1 MSQPMS
7 PDHSARLAEFLAKGP
22 VTVLTGAG
30 VSTDSGI
37 PDYRGPET
45 ARRARNPIRFQQFVT
60 DPQWRQRYW
69 ARSFLGWPN
78 IRDKV
83 PNACHHALAQ
93 LQEAGRLEGLIT
105 QNVDRLHA
113 KAGHA
118 GIELHGALA
127 EVTCLRCGR
136 LQDREEVQHAL
147 RALNPDFQAQI
158 LEFAPDG
165 DAELPPQATAGFRVH
180 GCPCGGHL
188 KPHVVFFGESVPR
201 DKVERAYSWVERSQG
216 LLVVGSS
223 LTVFSGFRFVKRA
236 QACGLPVAILTLGET
251 RGDPLAALKLEAPAG
266 PVLAQAV
273 RLLGLP
279 ALAHGAAPAPPAP
292 PHAAQAGAPGSPARP
307 GASPER

>member
-1 MSQPMS
+1 MNGVLESGNKPS
-7 PDHSARLAEFLAKGP
+7 EALAEFLAQGR

-60 DPQWRQRYW
+60 DPEWRQRYW
-69 ARSFLGWPN
+69 SRSYLGWPN
-78 IRDKV
+78 IRDKA
-83 PNACHHALAQ
+83 PNACHFALHQ
-93 LQEAGRLEGLIT
+93 LEEQGRVQGLIT

-113 KAGHA
+113 KAGHS

-127 EVTCLRCGR
+127 EVICLSCGSVR
-136 LQDREEVQHAL
+136 PREHVQEQL
-147 RALNPDFQAQI
+147 RELNPDFQAKV
-158 LEFAPDG
+158 LEWAPDG
-165 DAELPPQATAGFRVH
+165 DAELPPQATAGFRVQSC
-180 GCPCGGHL
+180 GCGGHL

-201 DKVERAYSWVERSQG
+201 DKVEQAYAWVEQSQG

-236 QACGLPVAILTLGET
+236 QACGIPVAILTLGQT

-266 PVLAQAV
+266 PVLAQAAQ
-273 RLLGLP
+273 LLQDAGPLLAGAGLP
-279 ALAHGAAPAPPAP
+279 L
-292 PHAAQAGAPGSPARP
+292 
-307 GASPER
+307 

>member
-1 MSQPMS
+1 MSAQS
-7 PDHSARLAEFLAKGP
+7 PAERLAEFLAQGR
-22 VTVLTGAG
+22 VTLLTGAG

-45 ARRARNPIRFQQFVT
+45 ARRARNPIRFKQFVT
-60 DPQWRQRYW
+60 DPEWRQRYW
-69 ARSFLGWPN
+69 SRSYLGWPN

-83 PNACHHALAQ
+83 PNACHQALVE
-93 LQEAGRLEGLIT
+93 LEREGRVQGLIT

-113 KAGHA
+113 KAGHQ

-127 EVTCLRCGR
+127 EVTCLSCGSLR
-136 LQDREEVQHAL
+136 TRQRVQEQL
-147 RALNPDFQAQI
+147 RALNPDFQAKV
-158 LEFAPDG
+158 LEWAPDG
-165 DAELPPQATAGFRVH
+165 DAELPPRATADFRVV
-180 GCPCGGHL
+180 GCACGGHL

-201 DKVERAYSWVERSQG
+201 DKVERAYDWVEQSQG

-236 QACGLPVAILTLGET
+236 QACGVPVAILTLGKT

-273 RLLGLP
+273 RLLAGSTPLDDGR
-279 ALAHGAAPAPPAP
+279 ADAPEPPP
-292 PHAAQAGAPGSPARP
+292 RP
-307 GASPER
+307 GASPGR

>member
-1 MSQPMS
+1 MST
-7 PDHSARLAEFLAKGP
+7 DRVSAENAGERLAEFLSQGR
-22 VTVLTGAG
+22 VTLLTGAG

-45 ARRARNPIRFQQFVT
+45 ARRARNPVRFQQFVT

-69 ARSFLGWPN
+69 SRSYLGWPN

-83 PNACHHALAQ
+83 PNACHHALHQ
-93 LQEAGRLEGLIT
+93 LEQQGRVQGLIT

-113 KAGHA
+113 KAGHG

-127 EVTCLRCGR
+127 EVTCLSCGSLR
-136 LQDREEVQHAL
+136 SREQVQEQL
-147 RALNPDFQAQI
+147 RALNPDFQAKV
-158 LEFAPDG
+158 LEWAPDG
-165 DAELPPQATAGFRVH
+165 DAELPTQATEGFRVVS
-180 GCPCGGHL
+180 CVCGGHL

-201 DKVERAYSWVERSQG
+201 DKVEQAYGWVEQSQG

-236 QACGLPVAILTLGET
+236 QACGIPVAILTLGKT

-266 PVLAQAV
+266 PALSQAAQLLAGSGPLGDGQA
-273 RLLGLP
+273 
-279 ALAHGAAPAPPAP
+279 AAPE
-292 PHAAQAGAPGSPARP
+292 SPQNP
-307 GASPER
+307 GANPGR